1 MFGTFEI
8 RAGVKG
14 STIPFTNFAK
24 GRLGLNPIAVTG
36 VFGLCASAAAPKG
49 TRCVHE
55 QIMKCEC
62 ESDLLCVRSHVFLL

>member
-8 RAGVKG
+8 CARVKG
-14 STIPFTNFAK
+14 SGIPSTNAK
-24 GRLGLNPIAVTG
+24 GRLELNPVAVIG
-36 VFGLCASAAAPKG
+36 VFGLCASVAATEG

-62 ESDLLCVRSHVFLL
+62 ESDLLCGVA